1 MKSIPDHLAAHI
13 LVFEDEPDLL
23 DAMVRYLQLDGYV
36 TYAAANLQAAEHWL
50 TQRDMDIIVLDLGL
64 PDGDGL
70 NWLNLRPGLREMGV
84 IMTTARAE
92 GSSRVSGVRA
102 GADVYLVK
110 PVELEELSAL
120 VRNLLHNAIRHG
132 MPGSCVIIRTSPHAG
147 QVQPMA
153 RIEILNPIGAMLPD
167 NDVKGFGL
175 GLKFVKTTI
184 QRHDG
189 KFHLQIPYQE
199 VDDHMAWIALDIPLY
214 ND

>member
-1 MKSIPDHLAAHI
+1 LLLLPTNNMPQVQACADQITQNAQRLMDMMDGFIVHSQAEQMPLHLTGC
-13 LVFEDEPDLL
+13 LVSDLL
-23 DAMVRYLQLDGYV
+23 DDAIEQAQPLADQHHIQLQLME
-36 TYAAANLQAAEHWL
+36 TPAL
-50 TQRDMDIIVLDLGL
+50 
-64 PDGDGL
+64 
-70 NWLNLRPGLREMGV
+70 LR
-84 IMTTARAE
+84 IMVDTHLI
-92 GSSRVSGVRA
+92 VRA
-102 GADVYLVK
+102 L
-110 PVELEELSAL
+110 L
-120 VRNLLHNAIRHG
+120 NLLHNAIRHG